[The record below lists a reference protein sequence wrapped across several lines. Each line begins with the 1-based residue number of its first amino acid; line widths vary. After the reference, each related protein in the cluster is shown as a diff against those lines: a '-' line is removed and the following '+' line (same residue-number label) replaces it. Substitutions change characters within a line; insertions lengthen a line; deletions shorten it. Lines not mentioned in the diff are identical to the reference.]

1 LKFPYKIIISSNK
14 SPLIPYSTYLIYV
27 TNLYLS
33 NFQGDHEMSENIKS
47 TEKIDAIADAIEQ
60 SMKKGHI
67 STLILLA
74 LEKSPSHG
82 YILMQIIKDDTYG
95 VFNPSASSLYP
106 HLSSLT
112 EKGLIEFTTEMDGK
126 RKRKVYHITIKG
138 KKTLKKLIE
147 KQQNMRK
154 SLLSMIMS
162 TIGITNSNIPEDFES
177 LFGPELIEDTSL
189 IDKTDKEKLTILSKR
204 KLVISRI
211 VDKLQNVVNEI
222 DQRIKSLK

>member
-1 LKFPYKIIISSNK
+1 
-14 SPLIPYSTYLIYV
+14 
-27 TNLYLS
+27 
-33 NFQGDHEMSENIKS
+33 MSGNPKN

-74 LEKSPSHG
+74 LEKAPSHG
-82 YILMQIIKDDTYG
+82 YHLMQIIKDDTYG
-95 VFNPSASSLYP
+95 VWNPSASSLYP

-112 EKGLIEFTTEMDGK
+112 EKGLIEFTTEMEGK
-126 RKRKVYHITIKG
+126 RERKVYDITLKG

-147 KQQNMRK
+147 RQQNMRK

-162 TIGITNSNIPEDFES
+162 TIGITDSNIPDDFES

-189 IDKTDKEKLTILSKR
+189 IDKTDNEKLEILSKR
-204 KLVISRI
+204 KLVLSKLI
-211 VDKLQNVVNEI
+211 DKLQNVVNEI
-222 DQRIKSLK
+222 DQRMKSLKK

>member
-1 LKFPYKIIISSNK
+1 
-14 SPLIPYSTYLIYV
+14 
-27 TNLYLS
+27 
-33 NFQGDHEMSENIKS
+33 MSENPKN

-74 LEKSPSHG
+74 LEKAPSHG
-82 YILMQIIKDDTYG
+82 YNLMQVISNDTYG
-95 VFNPSASSLYP
+95 VWQPSASSLYP

-112 EKGLIEFTTEMDGK
+112 EKELIKFTTETDGK
-126 RKRKVYHITIKG
+126 RERKVYEITQKG

-147 KQQNMRK
+147 RQQNMRK

-162 TIGITNSNIPEDFES
+162 TIGITDSNIPNDFES

-189 IDKTDKEKLTILSKR
+189 IDKTDDEKLGILSTR
-204 KLVISRI
+204 KLVLSKII
-211 VDKLQNVVNEI
+211 DKLHNVINEI
-222 DQRIKSLK
+222 DQRMKSLKK